1 MQKRV
6 HFSNKIQIY
15 EIPEKEQYNYYKLKE
30 IDKKKIYNL
39 YDVKYSR
46 NLMMRYDTIQ
56 NNIFKLLNNMFKNKI
71 KIHPP
76 IKINRTDVFWT
87 EDNSPISFMKYILD
101 KKNLNTFCNDFDIFI
116 TKNMKIK
123 NSQKVKYKY
132 KHHHFIT
139 FNLIERLS

>member
-1 MQKRV
+1 
-6 HFSNKIQIY
+6 
-15 EIPEKEQYNYYKLKE
+15 
-30 IDKKKIYNL
+30 
-39 YDVKYSR
+39 
-46 NLMMRYDTIQ
+46 MMRYDTIQ

-76 IKINRTDVFWT
+76 IKINRNDVFWT
-87 EDNSPISFMKYILD
+87 EDNSPISFMKSILD
-101 KKNLNTFCNDFDIFI
+101 KKNLNAFCNNFDIFI